1 MEHEQVQVALLRD
14 RCQHVEVGA
23 GYSRQPEQRQ
33 PRREVEQ
40 PRIAPDPLARR
51 REALGR
57 TQHADPRP
65 QAPPQLGLPGVG
77 AVGRGTTTRGPGS
90 HHVGTVHAV
99 AIEQVGDVADRAES
113 AHRVLRVAACA
124 LEVAR
129 ERRQPRLVQA
139 LVDEL
144 EQAPDRSFRHPRVV
158 FRIDPGRRRQRRLDQ
173 SSGKRKVDVG
183 AHSVL
188 AGAGGSELRRQ
199 ALG

>member
-1 MEHEQVQVALLRD
+1 MQVALVRD
-14 RCQHVEVGA
+14 RGQHVEVGA
-23 GYSRQPEQRQ
+23 GDSRQPEQRQ

-40 PRIAPDPLARR
+40 PHIAPDSLARR
-51 REALGR
+51 REPLGR
-57 TQHADPRP
+57 TRHADPSP

-77 AVGRGTTTRGPGS
+77 AVGRGKRPGGPGS
-90 HHVGTVHAV
+90 HHVRTVHAV
-99 AIEQVGDVADRAES
+99 AIEQVGDVADGSEP

-144 EQAPDRSFRHPRVV
+144 EQAPDRSFRYPRVV

-173 SSGKRKVDVG
+173 PSGKRKVDVG
-183 AHSVL
+183 AHAVL
-188 AGAGGSELRRQ
+188 AVAGGSEPRRQ